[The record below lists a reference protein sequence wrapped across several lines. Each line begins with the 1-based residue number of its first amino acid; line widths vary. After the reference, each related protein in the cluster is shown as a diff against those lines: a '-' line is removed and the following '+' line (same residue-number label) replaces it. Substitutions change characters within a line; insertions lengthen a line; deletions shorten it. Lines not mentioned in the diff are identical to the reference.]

1 MPFPRAMATWIL
13 RKRKGEKRFAYAT
26 SDGRGVT
33 DRRTLDRIQRLRVP
47 PAWTDVHIAASPS
60 SAVQA
65 WGFDA
70 KGRKQ
75 YRYSERAQ
83 ELGDRRKHYR
93 VREMAK
99 RLPEFRE
106 RLEADFRLGDL
117 SRDHVAA
124 GAVRLLDHGFFRVG
138 SDRYA
143 KENRTFGL
151 TTLRK
156 RHVTVSGDRVTFAY
170 VGKLRVKQWKMICD
184 PELARFVGA
193 LQGTPGA
200 RLFRYVDGGGR
211 WHDLT
216 ADEVNDY
223 LQRVTGRCYTAKDF
237 RTWGGT
243 LRCATVLAE
252 LGAPE
257 SPTARRKNVVLAV
270 RLVAAELGNTPTICR
285 KSYVHPIVI
294 ARYLDAGETIAPRL
308 AGVRRRGAKAPAQR
322 AGAHAPEERA
332 LIRFLDRH
340 FPERRRRRRSE
351 AA

>member
-1 MPFPRAMATWIL
+1 MATWIL
-13 RKRKGEKRFAYAT
+13 RKRKGGNRFRYESGNGKA
-26 SDGRGVT
+26 VE

-47 PAWTDVHIAASPS
+47 PAWTEVHIAASAS
-60 SAVQA
+60 AAVQA

-75 YRYSERAQ
+75 YRYSVRAQ

-99 RLPEFRE
+99 RLPQFRD
-106 RLEADFRLGDL
+106 RLREDFDRGDL

-143 KENRTFGL
+143 RENRTFGL
-151 TTLRK
+151 TTLGK
-156 RHVTVSGDRVTFAY
+156 RHVTVAKDTIRFAY
-170 VGKLRVKQWKMICD
+170 VGKLRVKQWKMVWD
-184 PELARFVGA
+184 AELARFVTA

-200 RLFRYVDGGGR
+200 RLFRYADVDGR

-216 ADEVNDY
+216 AEDVNDY
-223 LQRVTGRCYTAKDF
+223 LQRVTGRSYTAKDF

-252 LGAPE
+252 LGAPPAP
-257 SPTARRKNVVLAV
+257 SARKKNVVLAL
-270 RLVAAELGNTPTICR
+270 RMVAAELGNTPTICR

-308 AGVRRRGAKAPAQR
+308 AGLRRSRARTAPLQRGS
-322 AGAHAPEERA
+322 HAPEERA

-340 FPERRRRRRSE
+340 FPERRRRRRE
-351 AA
+351 EHAA

>member
-1 MPFPRAMATWIL
+1 MATWIL
-13 RKRKGEKRFAYAT
+13 RKRKGAKRFRYETA
-26 SDGRGVT
+26 DGRTVT

-47 PAWTDVHIAASPS
+47 PAWTEVHIAASATA
-60 SAVQA
+60 AVQA

-75 YRYSERAQ
+75 YRYSERAR

-99 RLPEFRE
+99 KLPAYRE
-106 RLEADFRLGDL
+106 RLQADFARGDL

-124 GAVRLLDHGFFRVG
+124 GAARLLDHGFFRVG

-156 RHVTVSGDRVTFAY
+156 RHVTVAGDAVTFAY
-170 VGKLRVKQWKMICD
+170 VGKLRVRQWKLVCD
-184 PELARFVGA
+184 AELARFVAA
-193 LQGTPGA
+193 LQGSPGA
-200 RLFRYVDGGGR
+200 RLFRWVDAEGR

-216 ADEVNDY
+216 AEEVNDY
-223 LQRVTGRCYTAKDF
+223 IQRVTGRTYTAKDF

-243 LRCATVLAE
+243 LRFATVLAE

-257 SPTARRKNVVLAV
+257 APSARKKNVVLAL
-270 RLVAAELGNTPTICR
+270 RLVAAELGNTPAICR

-308 AGVRRRGAKAPAQR
+308 AGLRRHGGRGEPAR
-322 AGAHAPEERA
+322 RPGAHAPEERA

-340 FPERRRRRRSE
+340 FPERRRRRRAGEE